1 MCLYACKFYFCAQ
14 GKRGKRC
21 IVFEDYLRKRW
32 EIVNHLNQNNMAEVS
47 VCKRLGDKSIQGALQ
62 YTLNIYNLA

>member
-1 MCLYACKFYFCAQ
+1 MLVSSTFVHTSQ